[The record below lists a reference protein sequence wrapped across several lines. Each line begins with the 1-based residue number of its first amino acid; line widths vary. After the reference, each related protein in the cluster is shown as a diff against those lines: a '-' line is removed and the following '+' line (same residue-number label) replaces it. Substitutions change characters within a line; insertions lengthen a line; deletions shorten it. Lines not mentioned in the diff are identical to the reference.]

1 MKVTEANKYIL
12 DKLTKELDPNLHYHS
27 IHHIKD
33 VLKAS
38 IELANLENIGEYEQ
52 KLISTAVCYHDSGF
66 LHQYKDHEEKS
77 CELAR
82 ADLPSYGYNNEQID
96 IICGMIMA
104 TKIPQ
109 SPHNLLEQIVCD
121 ADLDYL
127 GRDDFW
133 TIGAYLYKEL
143 NIIGVL
149 QNEEQ
154 WNKLQLGFLTN
165 HKFFTKSAIQLREQA
180 KLAHLDKIINIVNNY
195 NK

>member
-1 MKVTEANKYIL
+1 MKVTEANNYIL
-12 DKLTKELDPNLHYHS
+12 EKLTKELDSNLHYHS

-33 VLKAS
+33 VLRSS
-38 IELANLENIGEYEQ
+38 IQLANLENIGEYEQ

-66 LHQYKDHEEKS
+66 LYQYKDHEERS
-77 CELAR
+77 CIIAR
-82 ADLPSYGYNNEQID
+82 EDLPGFGFNQQDID

-133 TIGAYLYKEL
+133 TIGANLYKEL

-154 WNKLQLGFLTN
+154 WNKLQLNFLTN
-165 HKFFTKSAIQLREQA
+165 HQFFTNSAKNLREQA

-195 NK
+195 SK